1 MTSNQYLSKASAGS
15 IISIEKITDRGN
27 HMTGKRTLTKKQAV
41 SVLDML
47 KEEYPDAGCALVHT
61 DVFELLVATVLS
73 AQTTDVSVN
82 QVTPALFSDYPDARA
97 LGEAEPEDVEK
108 YIKRIGMY
116 HQKAKNIVNLSKKLT
131 QDFNGEVPQD
141 RSALESLPG
150 VGRKTANV
158 VLSVGFGEQHIA
170 VDTHVFRVSNR
181 IGLVSEKD
189 VAATEQ
195 SLMKKLPGDRLTEAH
210 HSLIFH
216 GRNCCHA
223 RKPECERC
231 CIADLCQ
238 KNL

>member
-1 MTSNQYLSKASAGS
+1 MA
-15 IISIEKITDRGN
+15 
-27 HMTGKRTLTKKQAV
+27 GKRTLTKNQAAE
-41 SVLDML
+41 VLDKL
-47 KEEYPDAGCALVHT
+47 RIEYPDAGCALKHT
-61 DVFELLVATVLS
+61 NVFELLVATVLS

-82 QVTPALFSDYPDARA
+82 QVTPALFAAYPGPEE
-97 LGEAEPEDVEK
+97 LGGAAPEDVEK

-116 HQKAKNIVNLSKKLT
+116 HQKAKNIVGLSKKIC
-131 QDFNGEVPQD
+131 DDYGGVVPQD
-141 RSALESLPG
+141 RAKLESLPG

-158 VLSVGFGEQHIA
+158 VLSVGFDEQHIA

-181 IGLVSEKD
+181 IGLVHEKD
-189 VAATEQ
+189 VEHTEM

-223 RKPECERC
+223 RKPECESC
-231 CIADLCQ
+231 CIEGLCQ

>member
-1 MTSNQYLSKASAGS
+1 MA
-15 IISIEKITDRGN
+15 
-27 HMTGKRTLTKKQAV
+27 KRTLTKEQALW
-41 SVLDML
+41 VLDAL
-47 KEEYPDAGCALVHT
+47 KKEYPDAGCALVHMN
-61 DVFELLVATVLS
+61 VFELLVATVLS

-82 QVTPALFSDYPDARA
+82 QVTPDLFRDYPDAKA
-97 LGEAEPEDVEK
+97 LGKASPEDIEK

-116 HQKAKNIVNLSKKLT
+116 HQKAKNIVNLSKELDDKYE
-131 QDFNGEVPQD
+131 GEVPQD
-141 RSALESLPG
+141 RAKLEALPG

-181 IGLVSEKD
+181 IGLVHEKD
-189 VAATEQ
+189 VSHTEK
-195 SLMKKLPGDRLTEAH
+195 SLMKKLPADRLTEAH

-223 RKPECERC
+223 RNPECDRC

-238 KNL
+238 KVL

>member
-1 MTSNQYLSKASAGS
+1 MP
-15 IISIEKITDRGN
+15 
-27 HMTGKRTLTKKQAV
+27 GKRTITKEQAV
-41 SVLDML
+41 NVLDEL
-47 KEEYPDAGCALVHT
+47 RKEYPDAGCALNHVN
-61 DVFELLVATVLS
+61 VFELLVATVLS

-82 QVTPALFSDYPDARA
+82 QVTPDLFRDYPDAKA
-97 LGEAEPEDVEK
+97 LGSADPVEIEK

-116 HQKAKNIVNLSKKLT
+116 HQKAKNIVGLSKTLCEYF
-131 QDFNGEVPQD
+131 DGEVPQD
-141 RSALESLPG
+141 RAKLESLPG

-181 IGLVSEKD
+181 IGLVHEED
-189 VAATEQ
+189 PLHTEMA
-195 SLMKKLPGDRLTEAH
+195 LMKKLPGDRLTEAH

-231 CIADLCQ
+231 CIAELCQ
-238 KNL
+238 KNICDQSLMSRPPTSAK